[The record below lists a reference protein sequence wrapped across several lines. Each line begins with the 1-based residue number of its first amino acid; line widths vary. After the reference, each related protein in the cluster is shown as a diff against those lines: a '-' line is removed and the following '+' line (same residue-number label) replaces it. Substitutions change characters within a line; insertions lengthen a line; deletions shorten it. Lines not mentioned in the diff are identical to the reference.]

1 MKNKEN
7 KTNRERTAV
16 FQKADI
22 SSKQIFGNHTLCAQF
37 LRDYSGLSL
46 FADVRPEDIEDVSER
61 YHLLREAELNADT
74 VKKVHIRNY
83 AEGEPHDIYVI
94 SLIEHKST
102 VDYDVTMQLLKY
114 MVCIWENYVKELE
127 ERETAGRAKLHGKEQ
142 RDTLRNYRGIN
153 NRKDFRYPPIYPIVY
168 YEGMEEWTA
177 AWHLKDRILL
187 GDLFQPY
194 IPDIT
199 YKLVRTREYS
209 NEELLSKEDEIS
221 LVMLINKV
229 QRAEDFQE
237 LSRIS
242 GGRMNEIVQKA
253 PFDVM
258 EIIIT
263 EIQSFCA
270 RLHMPQEEA
279 EEIIKEVRG
288 GNMGYLFENME
299 KMDIQLE
306 RRRTEEQRKK
316 TEEERQRTEE
326 QRKKTEEEKQRAEKE
341 KQRAEE
347 EKQRA
352 EEEKQRAEKERQRAE
367 KAEADAAE
375 QRIRAE
381 KAEQNLYRILITTYR
396 KQGMKREDAKKQLIT
411 ELKMKEK
418 EIDKLIEMFWET

>member
-7 KTNRERTAV
+7 KANRERTAV
-16 FQKADI
+16 FQNADV

-46 FADVRPEDIEDVSER
+46 FADVQPEDIEDVSAR
-61 YHLLREAELNADT
+61 YHLFREIELNADT
-74 VKKVHIRNY
+74 VKRVRIRNG
-83 AEGEPHDIYVI
+83 AEGGQHDIYVI

-102 VDYDVTMQLLKY
+102 VDYDVTMQILKY
-114 MVCIWENYVKELE
+114 MVCIWENYVKEFE
-127 ERETAGRAKLHGKEQ
+127 EREAAERAEFCGKE
-142 RDTLRNYRGIN
+142 LRGTSRNSRGVN
-153 NRKDFRYPPIYPIVY
+153 KRKDFRYPPIYPIVY
-168 YEGMEEWTA
+168 YEGAGEWTA

-209 NEELLSKEDEIS
+209 NEELLSKEDAIS
-221 LVMLINKV
+221 LVMLINKI
-229 QRAEDFQE
+229 QRAEDFQD

-242 GGRMNEIVQKA
+242 GGRMNEIVQRA

-258 EIIIT
+258 EIIIS
-263 EIQSFCA
+263 EIQSFCT
-270 RLHMPQEEA
+270 RLHMPQVEA

-316 TEEERQRTEE
+316 TEEERRRTEE
-326 QRKKTEEEKQRAEKE
+326 QRRKTEEERRRTE
-341 KQRAEE
+341 KQKR
-347 EKQRA
+347 KA
-352 EEEKQRAEKERQRAE
+352 EEEKQRAEKAEADAVEQRNRAE
-367 KAEADAAE
+367 KA
-375 QRIRAE
+375 
-381 KAEQNLYRILITTYR
+381 YRILITTYR
-396 KQGMKREDAKKQLIT
+396 KQGMEREDAKKQLISG
-411 ELKMKEK
+411 LKLEEK
-418 EIDKLIEMFWET
+418 EIDKLLEMFWET